1 MMSRMRMR
9 GVAWIMSRMERMRE
23 VARMLRRMERMR
35 GSSQDDEE
43 NGEDE
48 KAWMR

>member
-1 MMSRMRMR
+1 
-9 GVAWIMSRMERMRE
+9 MRE

-35 GSSQDDEE
+35 GSSQDEEE

-48 KAWMR
+48 NACMR